1 MSIYFLA
8 VWQHNKRLL
17 GLFNT
22 NVKILGTN
30 IFQFNFKILN
40 TNKYFSK
47 GVTFP
52 LTFVAYPTVRNLQK
66 DHNTCSIYCFTIRYR
81 FEFSL
86 APVNFWKPSR
96 SINQSNSKRQLM
108 TFAKIYPNVSKLYK
122 ALGIIKRFFQRP
134 STTHCGVHIHNNVQ
148 KLCLS
153 L

>member
-1 MSIYFLA
+1 MLFNYALLHCFFVYYVFQQKKWASFNFCYKNRFENLGKTLILFLA

-40 TNKYFSK
+40 TNTYFSK

-52 LTFVAYPTVRNLQK
+52 LTFVAYPEKLCILPVQLYVICKRIIL
-66 DHNTCSIYCFTIRYR
+66 HGSIYCFTIRYR

-86 APVNFWKPSR
+86 APVYF
-96 SINQSNSKRQLM
+96 
-108 TFAKIYPNVSKLYK
+108 
-122 ALGIIKRFFQRP
+122 
-134 STTHCGVHIHNNVQ
+134 
-148 KLCLS
+148 
-153 L
+153 

>member
-1 MSIYFLA
+1 MNPILPHSLNTKKSNVIQLCSIPLLFCVLRISIVKWARSNFYKNHFENSGKMSILFLD

-40 TNKYFSK
+40 TNTYFSK

-66 DHNTCSIYCFTIRYR
+66 DHNTWQYLLFHYQIQ
-81 FEFSL
+81 
-86 APVNFWKPSR
+86 V
-96 SINQSNSKRQLM
+96 
-108 TFAKIYPNVSKLYK
+108 
-122 ALGIIKRFFQRP
+122 
-134 STTHCGVHIHNNVQ
+134 
-148 KLCLS
+148 
-153 L
+153 

>member
-1 MSIYFLA
+1 MLFNYALFHCFFVYYVFQQKNGLVSNFYKNHFENSGKMSILFLA

-52 LTFVAYPTVRNLQK
+52 LTFVAYPEKLCILPVQLYVICKRIII
-66 DHNTCSIYCFTIRYR
+66 HGSIYCFTIRYR

-86 APVNFWKPSR
+86 VPVNF
-96 SINQSNSKRQLM
+96 
-108 TFAKIYPNVSKLYK
+108 
-122 ALGIIKRFFQRP
+122 
-134 STTHCGVHIHNNVQ
+134 
-148 KLCLS
+148 
-153 L
+153 